1 MALIFLGFAVVHSTC
16 VTLPV
21 KSIMSRLL
29 GEGLVRA
36 FYRLLYTLFSVVT
49 TMVTIWLI
57 MQVPDEYL
65 FRGPAWFRW
74 PMHALQVLG
83 LALGY
88 FSFAPFDTLE
98 FLGIRQAWEYLKGR
112 PVGGDVEGIRINRL
126 VTTGLYQIVRN
137 PMYLGGV
144 LIFTFEPNI
153 TRNWLTVSILADL
166 YFIWGAWVEQRRML
180 ERFGDQYRDYM
191 KEVPLL
197 IPTPHSIRN
206 AFR

>member
-1 MALIFLGFAVVHSTC
+1 
-16 VTLPV
+16 
-21 KSIMSRLL
+21 LL

-126 VTTGLYQIVRN
+126 V
-137 PMYLGGV
+137 
-144 LIFTFEPNI
+144 
-153 TRNWLTVSILADL
+153 
-166 YFIWGAWVEQRRML
+166 
-180 ERFGDQYRDYM
+180 
-191 KEVPLL
+191 
-197 IPTPHSIRN
+197 
-206 AFR
+206 